1 MFAQITDFE
10 LGDDS
15 GVDTPDDAYELEGV
29 CRLQCMIA
37 LLLEKNEKLRMQ
49 LLAQAS
55 EDTG

>member
-15 GVDTPDDAYELEGV
+15 GVDTLDDAYELEGV

-49 LLAQAS
+49 LFTQGS
-55 EDTG
+55 GDRG